1 MTPIRKL
8 VDQFTWS
15 IVGDVV
21 KFVLSQKQVMQL
33 MEEEKRAMEDAY
45 AEGYAQAVSNLMPEF
60 EKFYEQKYEG
70 NS

>member
-1 MTPIRKL
+1 MTPLKKL
-8 VDQFTWS
+8 VDQFVWS

-33 MEEEKRAMEDAY
+33 MEEERKAMEEAY
-45 AEGYAQAVSNLMPEF
+45 MEGYWAAAKGDSPEF